1 MKLTNAIT
9 LMKGIGGLAGWQWIF
24 ILEGMVTAVAGM
36 IAFFFIHNGPDSV
49 SWLTEEERS

>member
-1 MKLTNAIT
+1 
-9 LMKGIGGLAGWQWIF
+9 MKGIGGLAGWQWIF